1 MVEVLVPRG
10 VLVPLIE
17 VEELFDTDGEGV
29 SDFVFRAER
38 LEEKVWEEQEV
49 CVWLCVV
56 DVEALAVL
64 EDVPEGEGVCE
75 EEAEVDLENQEADE
89 EGLGLELILNVLLIV
104 FINEVVISLEKETL
118 CVKDFM
124 VVIVWVIVNNRERV
138 ADAQGCIV
146 IVGLIETVLELYAV
160 VLTVLEEELEPL
172 RELLGVWEEVCL
184 TLFVIRTVPEEHTEL
199 VEVFV
204 IADDADLVPHP
215 VDDFE
220 EEAELV

>member
-64 EDVPEGEGVCE
+64 EDVSEGEGVCE

-89 EGLGLELILNVLLIV
+89 EGLGLELILNVLVIV
-104 FINEVVISLEKETL
+104 FNDEVVISPEKETL
-118 CVKDFM
+118 CVKDFI
-124 VVIVWVIVNNRERV
+124 VVIVWVIVKSRERV

-146 IVGLIETVLELYAV
+146 ILGLIETVLELYAV
-160 VLTVLEEELEPL
+160 VLTVLEEEVEPL
-172 RELLGVWEEVCL
+172 RELLGVWEDK
-184 TLFVIRTVPEEHTEL
+184 R
-199 VEVFV
+199 
-204 IADDADLVPHP
+204 
-215 VDDFE
+215 
-220 EEAELV
+220 